1 MSHLRA
7 GGGTRAPIARQVNIA
22 RVTIAT
28 RVQLDS
34 SAQAA
39 AQGLHAR
46 LALQESIHTQDPAR
60 APRALV
66 ADTPRV
72 FGGILATPIARAAQ
86 DNT

>member
-7 GGGTRAPIARQVNIA
+7 GGGTRAPLARQVNIA
-22 RVTIAT
+22 RQAAT
-28 RVQLDS
+28 GVQLDS

-72 FGGILATPIARAAQ
+72 FSGVLATPIARAAQ